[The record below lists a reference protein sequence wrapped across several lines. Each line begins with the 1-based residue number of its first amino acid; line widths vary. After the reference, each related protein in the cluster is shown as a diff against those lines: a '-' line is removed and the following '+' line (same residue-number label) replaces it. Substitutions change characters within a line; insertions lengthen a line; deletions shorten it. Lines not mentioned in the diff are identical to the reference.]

1 MEKWYIDS
9 IDGDY
14 IIVKKGRE
22 YFEIPLEL
30 ISYARVG

>member
-30 ISYARVG
+30 IPYARVG